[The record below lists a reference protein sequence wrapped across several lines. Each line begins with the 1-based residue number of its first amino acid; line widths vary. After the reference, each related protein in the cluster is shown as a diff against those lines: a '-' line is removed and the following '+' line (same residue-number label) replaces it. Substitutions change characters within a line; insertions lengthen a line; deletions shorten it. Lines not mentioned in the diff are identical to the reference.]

1 MQTSDAACAPS
12 PDMHLGLH
20 LIAVFEGL
28 KGLLA
33 LAAATGLALLGPQPL
48 RHAVAD
54 LISRFHLN
62 PDHGV
67 LPGLLNA
74 IDPGTVHLAVV
85 VMLVYA
91 LMRLLEA
98 WGLWRARVWASWLG
112 CLGSAAYLPLDLYAL
127 YHHHGWH
134 TWAVLIANLI
144 IVAVLGRDIVKRRRI

>member
-1 MQTSDAACAPS
+1 MSEAAYPSAPRA
-12 PDMHLGLH
+12 HLGLH

-33 LAAATGLALLGPQPL
+33 LAAAIGLALLGPQPL
-48 RHAVAD
+48 RRAVAD

-67 LPGLLNA
+67 LPGLLDA
-74 IDPGTVHLAVV
+74 INPGAVHLAVIV
-85 VMLVYA
+85 VLVYA

-98 WGLWRARVWASWLG
+98 WGLWRARAWASWLG
-112 CLGSAAYLPLDLYAL
+112 CIGSAAYLPLDLYAL
-127 YHHHGWH
+127 YYHHGWH